1 VAGLFQPAMV
11 DESSATPTRR
21 RAGRRPRLL
30 AAGAVS
36 LAAVLGT
43 AWLSLGGSWPWGAQE
58 RAAVVL
64 DPDAVRVVRTPGGML
79 EVATLE
85 KSEEFGWRVG
95 RTCPL
100 LDCTELLGSTTSH
113 VRVTAH
119 YTYRIPLAATWTLS
133 LREGRYELRVP
144 ALEPAEPV
152 AFDTRAMQVRTERT
166 RWLSPAAAPNREA
179 VVRHLGP
186 ELARRARQDHYLRL
200 AEEGAAATV
209 TEFAQRW
216 LREQGQPPL
225 GAELTVRFGKPG
237 AQSH

>member
-1 VAGLFQPAMV
+1 MAEPRSAPPPAESPRRKWVLVAVA
-11 DESSATPTRR
+11 
-21 RAGRRPRLL
+21 
-30 AAGAVS
+30 
-36 LAAVLGT
+36 AAVAAAVAGT
-43 AWLSLGGSWPWGAQE
+43 AWLSPDGWSLGSRQ

-85 KSEEFGWRVG
+85 KNEEFGWRVAH
-95 RTCPL
+95 TCPL
-100 LDCTELLGSTTSH
+100 LDCAELLGSTTSH

-119 YTYRIPLAATWTLS
+119 YTYRIPLAATWTLAP
-133 LREGRYELRVP
+133 RRDGRYELRVP

-152 AFDTRAMQVRTERT
+152 AFDTRGMQVRTERT

-216 LREQGQPPL
+216 MREQGQPPL
-225 GAELTVRFGKPG
+225 GAALTVRFGKSE